1 MGSGTPSGSTLPG
14 LNVALGPGTGSYISA
29 SNNTV
34 NTFIGADTSSY
45 GIVGT
50 LSNHPLGLRANN
62 TLAVT
67 VATNGSVGIGT
78 AAPTQ
83 LLDVSGA
90 GEVKARA
97 AGTLSAAIQL
107 QESSG
112 TTTWSEWQQY
122 YDRLRLNMYNGSTT
136 KADVMT
142 ILSSGKVGIG
152 KDTPTEAL
160 DVVGN
165 IKATGSI
172 SATYQDVAEWV
183 PSTQKLSAGT
193 VVVLDADRTNHVLA
207 ATKAYDTGVAGVV
220 SAEPGIIL
228 GVGSSDKLKIATTGR
243 VKVKVDATR
252 SPIKVGDLLVTSGV
266 EGVAM
271 KSVPVDLGGTQIHRP
286 GTIVGKALEPL
297 ASGTGEIL
305 VLLSL
310 Q

>member
-1 MGSGTPSGSTLPG
+1 
-14 LNVALGPGTGSYISA
+14 
-29 SNNTV
+29 
-34 NTFIGADTSSY
+34 
-45 GIVGT
+45 VGT